1 MCVCNI
7 RASIYRCI
15 YMVTSLFAAIM
26 TLSIGFF
33 DMTKTDVCVYIYVH
47 LNIDAYMYLFIM
59 HLFVSAN
66 WVLFDMTKTDKVMG
80 VCMKGG
86 GEKGGVHFEFSNHV
100 FIPWSLLP
108 L

>member
-1 MCVCNI
+1 
-7 RASIYRCI
+7 
-15 YMVTSLFAAIM
+15 
-26 TLSIGFF
+26 
-33 DMTKTDVCVYIYVH
+33 
-47 LNIDAYMYLFIM
+47 M
-59 HLFVSAN
+59 HLYVSAN

-86 GEKGGVHFEFSNHV
+86 GEKGGVHFELSNHV